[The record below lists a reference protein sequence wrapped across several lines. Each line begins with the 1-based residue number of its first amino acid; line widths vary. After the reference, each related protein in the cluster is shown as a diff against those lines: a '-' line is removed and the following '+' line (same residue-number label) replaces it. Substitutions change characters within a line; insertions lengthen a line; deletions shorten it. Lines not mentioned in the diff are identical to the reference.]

1 MSNDKLIIKPKK
13 PKGEDGYKV
22 FSIRIKEEIVA
33 QIDTISAKTGRSR
46 NELIGVLLEY
56 AIGHCVIEK

>member
-1 MSNDKLIIKPKK
+1 MGNDNLIIKPKK

-22 FSIRIKEEIVA
+22 FSIRVKEELVV
-33 QIDTISAKTGRSR
+33 QIDAISTKTGRSR
-46 NELIGVLLEY
+46 NELIGMFLEY